1 MTLHASPCQ
10 LVVRCEYT
18 SWIYCCQATQVP
30 HKHEVIDSV
39 TVHRK
44 CTRKWSRGYLHAAF
58 SPPLHLSIAK
68 TLHKLVHPSSSNSV
82 TKTHVKASCLEKYW
96 FCLRRLCILT
106 SCISHKHLQWWFEL
120 YLPLIEHVVPKQI
133 RNLNPAIQANRITVA
148 ITLNFQKT
156 YHAPHP
162 TCLST
167 LKIRRV
173 ELCPELFYAIVPNLF
188 LCILLIC

>member
-1 MTLHASPCQ
+1 MVQKRHIHVYITSTSAYLDKPQAVQ
-10 LVVRCEYT
+10 MQQYT
-18 SWIYCCQATQVP
+18 
-30 HKHEVIDSV
+30 V
-39 TVHRK
+39 TRT
-44 CTRKWSRGYLHAAF
+44 C
-58 SPPLHLSIAK
+58 
-68 TLHKLVHPSSSNSV
+68 
-82 TKTHVKASCLEKYW
+82 VKASCLGEHW

-106 SCISHKHLQWWFEL
+106 SCISHKHLRWWFEL
-120 YLPLIEHVVPKQI
+120 YLPLIEHAVPKQI